1 MKQQNNTKTALI
13 YAVDLLAIRPYSTQ
27 QLIPK
32 LKRKEYAPEEIQ
44 EAINRLTARH
54 YLDDTDLCQRQYQA
68 YINEKHRSIKAIKY
82 KLMEKGFS
90 QSDIQNAQEE
100 TDIDEIDYE
109 YTVCLRLLNSRYIPS
124 KSDKL
129 KCQGY
134 INLSPKILIYFGG
147 FLIENYLCL
156 IEFLPKRFFRLLTTV
171 SLPSIQNSRLPLII
185 FLLLIKYI

>member
-1 MKQQNNTKTALI
+1 MKQQNNKSTALI
-13 YAVDLLAIRPYSTQ
+13 YAVDLLATRPYSTQ
-27 QLIPK
+27 QLITK

-100 TDIDEIDYE
+100 TQIDEIEYE
-109 YTVCLRLLNSRYIPS
+109 YTVCLRLLNSHYTPS
-124 KSDKL
+124 KADKL

-134 INLSPKILIYFGG
+134 LYRKG
-147 FLIENYLCL
+147 FNYSAIRLAIED
-156 IEFLPKRFFRLLTTV
+156 FFYN
-171 SLPSIQNSRLPLII
+171 P
-185 FLLLIKYI
+185 

>member
-13 YAVDLLAIRPYSTQ
+13 YAVDLLATRPYSTQ
-27 QLIPK
+27 QLITK

-90 QSDIQNAQEE
+90 QSDIQN
-100 TDIDEIDYE
+100 
-109 YTVCLRLLNSRYIPS
+109 TVCLRLLNSRYTPS
-124 KSDKL
+124 KADKL

-134 INLSPKILIYFGG
+134 LYRKG
-147 FLIENYLCL
+147 FNYSAIRLAIED
-156 IEFLPKRFFRLLTTV
+156 FFYN
-171 SLPSIQNSRLPLII
+171 P
-185 FLLLIKYI
+185 

>member
-1 MKQQNNTKTALI
+1 MKLQNNTKTALI
-13 YAVDLLAIRPYSTQ
+13 YAVDLLATRPYSTQ
-27 QLIPK
+27 QLITK

-54 YLDDTDLCQRQYQA
+54 YLDDIDLCQRQYQA

-109 YTVCLRLLNSRYIPS
+109 YTVCLRLLNSRYTPS
-124 KSDKL
+124 KADKL

-134 INLSPKILIYFGG
+134 LYRKG
-147 FLIENYLCL
+147 FNYSAIRLAIED
-156 IEFLPKRFFRLLTTV
+156 FFYN
-171 SLPSIQNSRLPLII
+171 P
-185 FLLLIKYI
+185 